1 MIKLNRIQQN
11 QDVITKMTDRI
22 SNDCIVS
29 AKSGEAKKRLIKTIV
44 EVSDIGTDTLR
55 LQKFIDDAIVLASK
69 LSTHEEDHFA
79 RCVEALLEA
88 SGELG

>member
-1 MIKLNRIQQN
+1 MLKLNRAQQN
-11 QDVITKMTDRI
+11 QEVITKMTDRI

-55 LQKFIDDAIVLASK
+55 LQKLIGDAISLASK
-69 LSTHEEDHFA
+69 LSTHEDDHFA
-79 RCVEALLEA
+79 NCVESLLEA
-88 SGELG
+88 SGEVG